1 MQESSI
7 YSFYNDTFKPLYADL
22 VALTGN
28 KPEVILFEL
37 EACFSHI
44 AVSKTSSD
52 DSVIIKNF
60 EKAYG
65 HLTRA
70 ALDCCK
76 LIWFEYLEE
85 SHLYRKDEDILD
97 LGSSLSSDE
106 LHRKFRLAQN
116 LAKVARTNEVQLTG
130 RNAEQA
136 LRDWNLAI
144 NALKEF
150 VESFDEAKI
159 NKVIKQRRL
168 RSFKERG
175 IDVLIGSVIGLV
187 TGAIITFGANYLNNS
202 DTAQKPVV
210 QETQKPVIQEAQKPV
225 VQEKLSTQ

>member
-7 YSFYNDTFKPLYADL
+7 YTFYNNIFKPLYADL

-44 AVSKTSSD
+44 AVSKTSHETD
-52 DSVIIKNF
+52 VINKNF

-97 LGSSLSSDE
+97 LGSSLSNEE
-106 LHRKFRLAQN
+106 LHKKFRLAQN

-136 LRDWNLAI
+136 LNDWNLAI

-159 NKVIKQRRL
+159 KKVLKQRRL

-175 IDVLIGSVIGLV
+175 IDVLIGTVIGLV
-187 TGAIITFGANYLNNS
+187 TGAIITFGPSYWKSYN
-202 DTAQKPVV
+202 DVPKPIKEQKSIV
-210 QETQKPVIQEAQKPV
+210 QEQP
-225 VQEKLSTQ
+225 STQ